1 MKFAAPV
8 ITKSGFYLPVDSH
21 DYYFGLW
28 WQITSVFY
36 VKFYSLLS
44 QKNHVFLA
52 QFPVN

>member
-8 ITKSGFYLPVDSH
+8 FTKSGFDLSVDSH

-36 VKFYSLLS
+36 VKFYSL
-44 QKNHVFLA
+44 
-52 QFPVN
+52 